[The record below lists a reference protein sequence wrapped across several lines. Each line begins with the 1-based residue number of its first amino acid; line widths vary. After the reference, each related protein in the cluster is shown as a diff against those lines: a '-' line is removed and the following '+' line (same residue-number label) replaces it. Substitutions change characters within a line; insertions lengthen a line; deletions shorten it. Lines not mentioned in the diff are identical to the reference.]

1 MVKTSVKTDKKAIQR
16 SGNKALYKQAKYTLN
31 REIRVTKK
39 NYSGKL
45 KKSFQV
51 TTLHQ
56 CGKAGKPSPA
66 TRPHPPALR
75 PINNWLKTWTSST
88 AGLKTKAWSDTPHPL
103 WPSHNTA
110 IHTLPLPPHYGFS
123 ACNQDLWRICKQS
136 LQDPSSHWSSTD
148 HCSCVKSPPASN
160 APPSSLYPINKKSQD
175 LMPKDLLL

>member
-1 MVKTSVKTDKKAIQR
+1 MVKTSVKTDKKVIQR

-39 NYSGKL
+39 NYSGKQ

-56 CGKAGKPSPA
+56 CAKAGKPSPA

-88 AGLKTKAWSDTPHPL
+88 AGLKTKAWSNTPHPL

-110 IHTLPLPPHYGFS
+110 IHTLPLPPHYGSQPVIKICEEYVSKVFRTHLPI
-123 ACNQDLWRICKQS
+123 DLQQITGAV
-136 LQDPSSHWSSTD
+136 WS
-148 HCSCVKSPPASN
+148 P
-160 APPSSLYPINKKSQD
+160 
-175 LMPKDLLL
+175 LLLQTLHHHPCTQ